1 MAASTFLKHL
11 ATLNSSSQKIESVS
25 KYMRIKVSDA
35 AVLSAAWLDTILNP
49 STSRERLLPLIYLA
63 SDVMMKPGDSASVY
77 SKELESLLPNA
88 LHTVAKRS
96 LDSVPRLHRMLG
108 IWKDGQK
115 FKEDS
120 LTLMKEQILA
130 GEADALATAPLSSTL
145 KASVSTEGSVTTL
158 DSELI
163 IYLNDGQE
171 IESADSSSVNGIIEG
186 SSLSALLE
194 AQRRLTVTKSVLAT
208 CANALSRGADYNI
221 ALNLANSS
229 AKPSVEASQRALSI
243 VSTAE
248 KGARLAL
255 ACARINHYRRQATLA
270 KLTEAIDVQSGKLGQ
285 IEIDKYEEIE
295 VKLRSFLEAQ
305 ASGQVIRERGRV
317 MTSDVEVDNE
327 RDAFIIPSAIEP
339 QQNVI
344 NSNQATKK
352 RTLADMK
359 LRYAATTPVVTKSD
373 SVQDAPI
380 NEPFISLQSDQSLF
394 EDRSHAH
401 ENDQT
406 ISNKKARLAIVATG
420 GAGREGSAA
429 AVRKTSPKSTVGTF
443 MTLSLPQ
450 TRFFSVSNGASLV
463 KTSVGGVIDPSLDSK
478 NKRRVDTVDDDDD
491 YDEDNDE
498 PVEADADA
506 GFNLQSVDDVFAGR
520 RWDGVRK
527 EWVVDES

>member
-11 ATLNSSSQKIESVS
+11 ATLDSSSQKIESVS

-49 STSRERLLPLIYLA
+49 STSREKLLPLIYLA
-63 SDVMMKPGDSASVY
+63 NDVMMKPGDSASVY

-96 LDSVPRLHRMLG
+96 LDSAPRLHRMLG

-130 GEADALATAPLSSTL
+130 GEADALATAPLSSIL
-145 KASVSTEGSVTTL
+145 KASVSTEGSATTL

-295 VKLRSFLEAQ
+295 VKLRSFLEAE

-317 MTSDVEVDNE
+317 MTSDIEVDNE

-352 RTLADMK
+352 RTLADMR
-359 LRYAATTPVVTKSD
+359 LRYAATTLVVTKSD

-380 NEPFISLQSDQSLF
+380 NDQSLF

-450 TRFFSVSNGASLV
+450 TRFVSVSNGASLM
-463 KTSVGGVIDPSLDSK
+463 KTSVGGVIDPSFDSK

-491 YDEDNDE
+491 DDEDNDE

-506 GFNLQSVDDVFAGR
+506 GFNLQTVDEVFAGR

>member
-1 MAASTFLKHL
+1 
-11 ATLNSSSQKIESVS
+11 
-25 KYMRIKVSDA
+25 
-35 AVLSAAWLDTILNP
+35 
-49 STSRERLLPLIYLA
+49 
-63 SDVMMKPGDSASVY
+63 
-77 SKELESLLPNA
+77 
-88 LHTVAKRS
+88 
-96 LDSVPRLHRMLG
+96 
-108 IWKDGQK
+108 
-115 FKEDS
+115 
-120 LTLMKEQILA
+120 
-130 GEADALATAPLSSTL
+130 
-145 KASVSTEGSVTTL
+145 
-158 DSELI
+158 
-163 IYLNDGQE
+163 
-171 IESADSSSVNGIIEG
+171 
-186 SSLSALLE
+186 
-194 AQRRLTVTKSVLAT
+194 
-208 CANALSRGADYNI
+208 
-221 ALNLANSS
+221 
-229 AKPSVEASQRALSI
+229 
-243 VSTAE
+243 
-248 KGARLAL
+248 
-255 ACARINHYRRQATLA
+255 
-270 KLTEAIDVQSGKLGQ
+270 VQSGKLGQ

-295 VKLRSFLEAQ
+295 VKLRSFLEAE

-317 MTSDVEVDNE
+317 MTSDIEVDNE

-352 RTLADMK
+352 RTLADMR
-359 LRYAATTPVVTKSD
+359 LRYAATTLVVTKSD

-380 NEPFISLQSDQSLF
+380 NDQSLF

-450 TRFFSVSNGASLV
+450 TRFVSVSNGASLM
-463 KTSVGGVIDPSLDSK
+463 KTSVGGVIDPSFDSK

-491 YDEDNDE
+491 DDEDNDE

-506 GFNLQSVDDVFAGR
+506 GFNLQSVDEVFAGR